1 MPAADRFATL
11 IEPLSLRLAR
21 SPLPGWLAEAGRTLR
36 ALLPARWRALLDGD
50 AQRLYLL
57 RHADEVELIAG
68 GRGADLVLG
77 HLPLNDAEL
86 LAAARARAGQSGA
99 ARWLLLPAAQVLRR
113 VLPLPAAAEPR
124 LREVLAFELDRQT
137 PFTAD
142 QVTYQGRVL
151 SRDPATQQLQVEL
164 WVLPRSRLDTELRA
178 LGALGDGL
186 AGIDVVEPDG
196 TRHGLNLLPASGRV
210 RRMEPPAR
218 LNAAL
223 AAIAVVCLFGAL
235 AMALHNRS
243 VRLEE
248 FKRDVAAANDAAR
261 QARIVR
267 NQLETSA
274 AAANFLALRRSQA
287 PTMLEVLAD
296 LTRRI
301 PDDTSLDKLAIN
313 DGKLVVVGQSRAA
326 PALVGLLQ
334 DSPVVR
340 SPALSG
346 AVQADPRTGRDRF
359 TLVAQVGPAPPPP
372 APVSV
377 PVAAPEAGR

>member
-1 MPAADRFATL
+1 MP
-11 IEPLSLRLAR
+11 SC
-21 SPLPGWLAEAGRTLR
+21 SPP
-36 ALLPARWRALLDGD
+36 
-50 AQRLYLL
+50 
-57 RHADEVELIAG
+57 
-68 GRGADLVLG
+68 
-77 HLPLNDAEL
+77 
-86 LAAARARAGQSGA
+86 RARADQSGA
-99 ARWLLLPAAQVLRR
+99 ARWLLLPVAQVLRR

-151 SRDPATQQLQVEL
+151 SRDPATQQMQVEL
-164 WVLPRSRLDTELRA
+164 WVLPRSRLDAELRA
-178 LGALGDGL
+178 LGPFGEGL
-186 AGIDVVEPDG
+186 AGIDVVAPDG
-196 TRHGLNLLPASGRV
+196 TRHGLDLLPVSGQV
-210 RRMEPPAR
+210 RRMDAAAR

-223 AAIAVVCLFGAL
+223 AAVAVVCLFGAL
-235 AMALHNRS
+235 AMALHNRG
-243 VRLEE
+243 VRLEA
-248 FKRDVAAANDAAR
+248 FKREVAAANDAAR

-274 AAANFLALRRSQA
+274 AAANFLATRRAEA
-287 PTMLEVLAD
+287 PTMLEVLDD

-334 DSPVVR
+334 ESPGLR

-359 TLVAQVGPAPPPP
+359 TLTAQVGPAPPPP

-377 PVAAPEAGR
+377 PAPEAGR